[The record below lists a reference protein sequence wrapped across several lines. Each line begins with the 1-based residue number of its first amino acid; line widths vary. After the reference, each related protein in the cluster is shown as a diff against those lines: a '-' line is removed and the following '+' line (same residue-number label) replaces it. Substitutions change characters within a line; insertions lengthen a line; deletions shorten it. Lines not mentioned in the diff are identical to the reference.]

1 MRLGSLFGIRL
12 VLNPW
17 FFVFLIALSLAGR
30 LRDVLVAF
38 ALVTL
43 HEGGHAWV
51 ARRHGLVVSEI
62 ELLPFGGVARIEELI
77 ELDPDVELA
86 VAAAGPLTN
95 ACLAALALLAGPW
108 LEGAL
113 SASGLLTEAP
123 LRGIVDQFVRMN
135 LWLAGINLVPAL
147 PLDGGRL
154 LRARLARRR
163 GFRQATLLA
172 VRISRWI
179 SAVGLIGGGCAWY
192 AGYTNPS
199 SLVLAAFLFWAAGR
213 EGDLAAWV
221 FMRYLARKGE
231 ELAKDGCLGAELLV
245 AADHT
250 PVKEVLRHFAVRRYH
265 LICVLDR
272 EGTVLGVATERE
284 VIHGWFER
292 GIETRMG
299 DLVRYPW
306 RS

>member
-1 MRLGSLFGIRL
+1 MRLGRLFGIRL
-12 VLNPW
+12 ILNPW

-30 LRDVLVAF
+30 LRDALVAF

-51 ARRHGLVVSEI
+51 ARRRGLVVSEI

-77 ELDPDVELA
+77 EIDPDVEVA
-86 VAAAGPLTN
+86 VAMAGPLTN
-95 ACLAALALLAGPW
+95 AGLAALTLLAAPW
-108 LEGAL
+108 LIGML
-113 SASGLLTEAP
+113 TVRGLLAEAS
-123 LRGIVDQFVRMN
+123 LSEIADQFVRMN
-135 LWLAGINLVPAL
+135 LWLAAINLVPAF

-163 GFRQATLLA
+163 GFRLATLLA

-179 SAVGLIGGGCAWY
+179 SAIGLIGGGCAWY
-192 AGYTNPS
+192 AGYANPS
-199 SLVLAAFLFWAAGR
+199 LLVLAAFCFWAAGR
-213 EGDLAAWV
+213 EGELAAYV

-231 ELAKDGCLGAELLV
+231 ELAKDGCLGAEILV

-272 EGTVLGVATERE
+272 EGTVLGIATERE
-284 VIHGWFER
+284 VIHGLFER

-306 RS
+306 RG